1 MDDLTYS
8 RGGGRWREV
17 QRYVPGPHRVG
28 TDDARTPREQW
39 WDWRGHRV
47 HLDRHG
53 PAEAPARLLVL
64 HGGGGNGRVVGSAA
78 VAAARAGYAAVCPDL
93 PGYGLTRV
101 PDRAG
106 VRYGDWLDCARDLL
120 RSEAERGP
128 VVVAGF
134 SLGGLLAYDA
144 VATVGAAGL
153 VASALLDP
161 RDPVVRRCVA
171 RRPLGGL
178 AAAALPRLRNL
189 DRLRVPVR
197 WVAPVERIATDARLA
212 RLVTSDPTAGGAAM
226 PLGWFRT
233 FLGSA
238 PGVEPED
245 FDRCPVVLAHPAA
258 DRWTP
263 VEASL
268 RFLHRIPARH
278 RRVVLLE
285 GAGHLPVERPGI
297 DQLADVVVDLLDRAA
312 GRRAAGSPSPA
323 TGPAHGRANELRGRA
338 GRPPG

>member
-1 MDDLTYS
+1 MDDLTYAN
-8 RGGGRWREV
+8 GGGHWREV
-17 QRYVPGPHRVG
+17 QRYVPEPHRIG
-28 TDDARTPREQW
+28 TDDATAPREEW

-53 PAEAPARLLVL
+53 PTGAPARLLVL
-64 HGGGGNGRVVGSAA
+64 HGGGGNGRLVGTVA

-101 PDRAG
+101 PDRRV
-106 VRYGDWLDCARDLL
+106 VRYGDWVACARDLL
-120 RSEAERGP
+120 RAEAARGP
-128 VVVAGF
+128 VVVVGF

-144 VATVGAAGL
+144 VAAVGAVGL
-153 VASALLDP
+153 VASSLLDP
-161 RDPVVRRCVA
+161 RDPVVRRRTA
-171 RRPLGGL
+171 RRPVGGL
-178 AAAALPRLRNL
+178 AAAVLPRLRTL
-189 DRLRVPVR
+189 DRVRVPVR

-212 RLVTSDPTAGGAAM
+212 RLLATDPTAGGAAM

-238 PGVEPED
+238 PAVEPED

-285 GAGHLPVERPGI
+285 AAGHLPVERPGV
-297 DQLADVVVDLLDRAA
+297 DQLADVVVEQLDRAA
-312 GRRAAGSPSPA
+312 AGDRPDHADVRAA
-323 TGPAHGRANELRGRA
+323 A
-338 GRPPG
+338 GAD

>member
-1 MDDLTYS
+1 MLDDVDDLTYS
-8 RGGGRWREV
+8 GGGGAGWREV
-17 QRYVPGPHRVG
+17 QRYVPEPHRVA
-28 TDDARTPREQW
+28 TDETTTPREQW
-39 WDWRGHRV
+39 WDRRGHRV
-47 HLDRHG
+47 HLDRYG
-53 PAEAPARLLVL
+53 PPAAAARLLVL
-64 HGGGGNGRVVGSAA
+64 HGGGGNGRLVGALAA

-101 PDRAG
+101 PDRRA
-106 VRYGDWLDCARDLL
+106 VRYGDWVACARDLL
-120 RSEAERGP
+120 RAESAHGP

-144 VATVGAAGL
+144 VSSVGAAGL
-153 VASALLDP
+153 VASSLLDP
-161 RDPVVRRCVA
+161 RDPLVRRCIA
-171 RRPLGGL
+171 RRPMGDLG
-178 AAAALPRLRNL
+178 AALLPRLRRL

-197 WVAPVERIATDARLA
+197 WLAPVERIAADARLA
-212 RLVTSDPTAGGAAM
+212 RLLAGDPTAGGAAM

-238 PGVEPED
+238 PDVEPED

-285 GAGHLPVERPGI
+285 RAGHLPVERPGI
-297 DQLADVVVDLLDRAA
+297 DQLAAVVVELLDRAA
-312 GRRAAGSPSPA
+312 GAAG
-323 TGPAHGRANELRGRA
+323 
-338 GRPPG
+338 PPTPLTAASIRRQP